1 MPLEDYLLGLC
12 FFTKSTLIKGQGRE
26 VLISSMKRPLSVQ
39 EVDQRS
45 RGRFFYGVETAQ
57 LKRQTEMVDGEN

>member
-12 FFTKSTLIKGQGRE
+12 FFTKSALIKGQGRE
-26 VLISSMKRPLSVQ
+26 VLISRVKRPLSVQ

-45 RGRFFYGVETAQ
+45 RGRFFLMGWK
-57 LKRQTEMVDGEN
+57 LLN